1 MRNVLELMA
10 SEKVTDDQLIAAIQ
24 ARDMQALEE
33 FFDRYRVLSYSVA
46 YRLLGD
52 ASDAEDVVQEAF
64 VNVWRAAGT
73 FRPGRGGGRAWLM
86 SIVHHRA
93 IDRLRGRG
101 SRPLTT
107 HLDDALPIADTAD
120 VWAEVSRRLTGTEV
134 RQALDALPS
143 EQRESIEL
151 AYFGGLSQSE
161 IAGRLNLPLGTVKGR
176 MRLGLKRLRSLL
188 EASAAEM
195 EAQ

>member
-1 MRNVLELMA
+1 MA
-10 SEKVTDDQLIAAIQ
+10 RDTPTDDQLIAAIQ
-24 ARDMQALEE
+24 ARDMQALEQL
-33 FFDRYRVLSYSVA
+33 FDRYRVLAYSLA
-46 YRLLGD
+46 YRLLNDSGE
-52 ASDAEDVVQEAF
+52 AEDVVQEAF
-64 VNVWRAAGT
+64 LNVWRAAGT
-73 FRPGRGGGRAWLM
+73 FRSGRGGGRAWLM

-107 HLDDALPIADTAD
+107 HLDDALPVPDTAD
-120 VWAEVSRRLTGTEV
+120 VWGEVSQRLTGAMV
-134 RQALDALPS
+134 RHALDALPP

-161 IAGRLNLPLGTVKGR
+161 IAGRLELPLGTVKGR
-176 MRLGLKRLRSLL
+176 MRLGLRRLRALL

-195 EAQ
+195 ERP